1 MNPLNRRNVKRSEE
15 VSDRSS
21 LPTNSPQMSGNARSQ
36 HMPVRDSKISAS
48 KSNKVKFSR
57 VSFQHKVLVNELV
70 HANMLKRKTMT
81 PNTIIVTRVQF
92 QRYGEIPVVAST
104 YLGPVLYCQLVIDDG
119 DVKTLAYIVNEDSAT
134 DNKPKFAVCTNLQVK
149 RLEVGAEG
157 CIPLIDHDFE
167 SGEEL
172 KVNGERVSSIFVEG
186 GNDMSESCEGT
197 GPTLVAVFK
206 DRPNVTEYEVG
217 HIRLELK
224 PYDGETPSITPPVTN

>member
-21 LPTNSPQMSGNARSQ
+21 QLSNSPQMSGNARSQ
-36 HMPVRDSKISAS
+36 HRPVRDSKISAS
-48 KSNKVKFSR
+48 KSNNVKFSR
-57 VSFQHKVLVNELV
+57 VSFHHKVHVKELV
-70 HANMLKRKTMT
+70 HANILNRKTMT

-92 QRYGEIPVVAST
+92 QGYGEVPVIERT
-104 YLGPVLYCQLVIDDG
+104 YIGPVLYCQLVIDDG
-119 DVKTLAYIVNEDSAT
+119 DVKTLAFIANEDSAT
-134 DNKPKFAVCTNLQVK
+134 VNKPKFTVCTNLQVK

-157 CIPLIDHDFE
+157 RIPLIDHDFE

-186 GNDMSESCEGT
+186 GNDILETCEGT

-224 PYDGETPSITPPVTN
+224 PHDGETPSITPPVTN